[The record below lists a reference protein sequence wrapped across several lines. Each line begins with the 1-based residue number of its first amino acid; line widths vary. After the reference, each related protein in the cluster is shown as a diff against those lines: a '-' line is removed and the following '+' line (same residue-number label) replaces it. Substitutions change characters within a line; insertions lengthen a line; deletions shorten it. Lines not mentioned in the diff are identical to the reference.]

1 MARKIKARYSQGKI
15 EPLEPLSLKEGQ
27 EIVISVEEAPTP
39 EKKPGR
45 RTRTFSAKDSLW
57 NLAGIGQGD
66 EATDVSQNIHKY
78 IADAYEHKGR

>member
-1 MARKIKARYSQGKI
+1 MVRKIKARYSQGKI

-39 EKKPGR
+39 EKKPR
-45 RTRTFSAKDSLW
+45 RRDKFFPGDSLLK
-57 NLAGIGQGD
+57 LAGIGQGD

-78 IADAYEHKGR
+78 VADAYEHKGE